1 MKRRSA
7 LNYDMFRRGSPITTA
22 CKNCP
27 LRSLPLFS
35 PMSEKEVAFM
45 QNFKTGELDVA
56 PGTTLMME
64 GSNSPHLYTV
74 LEGMG
79 LRYKSLASG
88 DRQVVNIVLPGDF
101 IGLQAGV
108 MREMQHSV
116 EATTDMKLCVF
127 NRKDLWSLFR
137 DHPERGYDL
146 TWLSAV
152 EEHLLGES
160 LAVLGHLSGIERIAS
175 TFSRLYARGA
185 ALGLVTGTRMPFPYR
200 QQDLADALGLSLVHT
215 NKTLR
220 QLREREVAAWHGGV
234 LEIMDIDALHDIA
247 GIEGEEGPRRRPLI

>member
-1 MKRRSA
+1 MLRK
-7 LNYDMFRRGSPITTA
+7 GSLIPTK
-22 CKNCP
+22 CQNCP

-35 PMSEKEVAFM
+35 PMSESEGAFM
-45 QNFKTGELDVA
+45 QSFKTGELDAA

-79 LRYKSLASG
+79 LRYKTLANG
-88 DRQVVNIVLPGDF
+88 ERQVVNIVLPGDF

-116 EATTDMKLCVF
+116 EATSDMKLCVF
-127 NRKDLWSLFR
+127 DRKDLWSLFR
-137 DHPERGYDL
+137 DHPERAYDL

-160 LAVLGHLSGIERIAS
+160 LAVLGHLSGIERIAT
-175 TFSRLYARGA
+175 TFSRLFARA
-185 ALGLVTGTRMPFPYR
+185 TALGLVTGTRMPFPYK

-220 QLREREVAAWHGGV
+220 QLRERGVAAWKGGV
-234 LEIMDIDALHDIA
+234 LEILDIDALHGIA
-247 GIEGEEGPRRRPLI
+247 GIEEEAHARRRPLI